1 MANPQQ
7 NRYCL
12 CVTDF
17 QSKIPP
23 HHFVVILV
31 SVFLVIIPNP
41 STASLSSTCSTT
53 RFLRWT
59 PTLESTSSPKS
70 WDLTECFM
78 TRPGLFLFQTIIFE
92 KYLNSKAITNAL
104 LLTLLLKAIYA
115 ITKGITFSTFRNFN
129 GILKPS
135 LIKTGQE

>member
-1 MANPQQ
+1 
-7 NRYCL
+7 
-12 CVTDF
+12 
-17 QSKIPP
+17 
-23 HHFVVILV
+23 
-31 SVFLVIIPNP
+31 
-41 STASLSSTCSTT
+41 
-53 RFLRWT
+53 
-59 PTLESTSSPKS
+59 
-70 WDLTECFM
+70 M

-135 LIKTGQE
+135 LIKTGQEWNVNDNFEQLDKETSVEKL